1 MFSMSDSDNPF
12 GLSLLPSIIYI
23 YIYTPDDT
31 VAIVVSLAALAL
43 QLPHHLLFLH
53 EFVPDGTVAIVV
65 SLAALAL

>member
-12 GLSLLPSIIYI
+12 GLSLLPSII